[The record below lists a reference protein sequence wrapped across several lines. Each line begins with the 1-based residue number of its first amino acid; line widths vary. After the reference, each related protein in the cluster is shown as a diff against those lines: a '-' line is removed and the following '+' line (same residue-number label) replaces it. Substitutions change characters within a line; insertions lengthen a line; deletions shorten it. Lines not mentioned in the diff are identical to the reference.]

1 MCLQNFLYQQNS
13 SLFLEEITILKHPR
27 YLLMYSLIVAV
38 KTLNQIQGQSRDKT
52 DMLSDVH

>member
-13 SLFLEEITILKHPR
+13 SLFLEEITILKLPR

-38 KTLNQIQGQSRDKT
+38 KTLNQIQGQPRDKT

>member
-1 MCLQNFLYQQNS
+1 MCLQNFFVPTKFFP
-13 SLFLEEITILKHPR
+13 FLEEITILKHPR
-27 YLLMYSLIVAV
+27 YLLMYNLIVAV